1 MMKQKSTK
9 IIIALIAIILIAG
22 TIMLCT
28 KGLVFGLNY
37 EDSKKVEINLGKQF
51 EEKDIKEILDDKFE
65 SMAPD
70 DVFGKQPVLIQ
81 AIEVYKDA
89 VSITTTEISDEQK
102 SNLITKLNEKYG
114 TDIST
119 DDITIEANAHIRG
132 RDIVKPY
139 IVSFAIAT
147 VIVLV
152 YLSIRYY
159 KLNSLKVLAKS
170 IGIMLLAQLILL
182 AIIAIARIPIG
193 VLTMPVVL
201 LIYVLSTYI
210 CTTKFDKDLD
220 KKLQENN

>member
-1 MMKQKSTK
+1 MKQKSAK

-51 EEKDIKEILDDKFE
+51 EEKDIKEITN
-65 SMAPD
+65 

-102 SNLITKLNEKYG
+102 ANLITKLNEKYG

-170 IGIMLLAQLILL
+170 IGIMLWAQLILL

>member
-1 MMKQKSTK
+1 MKQKSAK

-28 KGLVFGLNY
+28 KGLAFGLNY

-51 EEKDIKEILDDKFE
+51 EEKDIKEITN
-65 SMAPD
+65 

-102 SNLITKLNEKYG
+102 ANLITKLNEKYG

>member
-22 TIMLCT
+22 TIMICT

-51 EEKDIKEILDDKFE
+51 EEKDIKEITN
-65 SMAPD
+65 

-89 VSITTTEISDEQK
+89 VSITTTEITDDQK
-102 SNLITKLNEKYG
+102 ANLIAKLNEKYG

-170 IGIMLLAQLILL
+170 IEIMLLAQLILL

-220 KKLQENN
+220 KRLQENNN

>member
-1 MMKQKSTK
+1 MKQKSAK

-22 TIMLCT
+22 IIMLCT

-51 EEKDIKEILDDKFE
+51 EEKDIKEITN
-65 SMAPD
+65 

-102 SNLITKLNEKYG
+102 ANLITKLNEKYG

-139 IVSFAIAT
+139 IFSFAIAT

>member
-22 TIMLCT
+22 TIMICT

-51 EEKDIKEILDDKFE
+51 EEKDIKEITN
-65 SMAPD
+65 

-89 VSITTTEISDEQK
+89 VSITTTEITDDQK
-102 SNLITKLNEKYG
+102 ANLITKLNEKYG

-139 IVSFAIAT
+139 IVYFAIVT

-170 IGIMLLAQLILL
+170 IGIMLLTQLILL

-210 CTTKFDKDLD
+210 CTAKFDKDLD
-220 KKLQENN
+220 KKLQENNN

>member
-1 MMKQKSTK
+1 MTN
-9 IIIALIAIILIAG
+9 
-22 TIMLCT
+22 
-28 KGLVFGLNY
+28 LNQW
-37 EDSKKVEINLGKQF
+37 LH
-51 EEKDIKEILDDKFE
+51 
-65 SMAPD
+65 
-70 DVFGKQPVLIQ
+70 VFGKQPVLIQ

>member
-51 EEKDIKEILDDKFE
+51 EEKDIKEITN
-65 SMAPD
+65 

>member
-1 MMKQKSTK
+1 MKKMKQKSAK

-22 TIMLCT
+22 TIMICT

-51 EEKDIKEILDDKFE
+51 EEKDIKEITN
-65 SMAPD
+65 

-89 VSITTTEISDEQK
+89 VSITTTEITDDQK
-102 SNLITKLNEKYG
+102 ANLITKLNEKYG

-119 DDITIEANAHIRG
+119 DYITIEANAHIRG

-139 IVSFAIAT
+139 IVYFAIAT

-170 IGIMLLAQLILL
+170 IGIMLLTQLILL

-210 CTTKFDKDLD
+210 CTAKFDKDLD

>member
-1 MMKQKSTK
+1 MKQKSAK

-51 EEKDIKEILDDKFE
+51 EEKDIKEITN
-65 SMAPD
+65 

-89 VSITTTEISDEQK
+89 VSIKTTEISDEQK
-102 SNLITKLNEKYG
+102 ANLITKLNEKYG

>member
-1 MMKQKSTK
+1 MKQKSAK

-28 KGLVFGLNY
+28 KGLAFGLNY
-37 EDSKKVEINLGKQF
+37 EDSKKVEINVGKQF
-51 EEKDIKEILDDKFE
+51 EEKDIKEITN
-65 SMAPD
+65 

-102 SNLITKLNEKYG
+102 ANLITKLNEKYG